1 MKPLEHYRSAKL
13 VKYLN
18 KNKYFK
24 HAVNDTGLV
33 FFNRPHG
40 LDEFLLNKEFISVS
54 DLPIVRISK
63 VGGVVEPHGKLGDF
77 WKSCIGNNTKCDCI
91 RIPTHQFKIDMKPFV
106 TSADSYLSITEPTP
120 KPLRFG
126 QLNLSIPQ
134 LTEHNLAEQ
143 YSCSIVDL
151 DWFLSD
157 HKILIDPAKLFKEN
171 NKYNATI
178 QKNETWC
185 YAILASGVLVNGPA
199 NVQFYD
205 KNHQLTRENSNEY
218 TNRFMGA
225 NQAWIGGQIIEIK
238 LDN

>member
-1 MKPLEHYRSAKL
+1 MKPLENYCSTKL

-33 FFNRPHG
+33 FFNHFHD

-63 VGGVVEPHGKLGDF
+63 VDGVIEPHGKLGDF

-106 TSADSYLSITEPTP
+106 TSVDSYLSITEP
-120 KPLRFG
+120 K
-126 QLNLSIPQ
+126 

-151 DWFLSD
+151 DRFLSD
-157 HKILIDPAKLFKEN
+157 HKILIDPAKLFEES

-205 KNHQLTRENSNEY
+205 KNHQLTTENSNEY